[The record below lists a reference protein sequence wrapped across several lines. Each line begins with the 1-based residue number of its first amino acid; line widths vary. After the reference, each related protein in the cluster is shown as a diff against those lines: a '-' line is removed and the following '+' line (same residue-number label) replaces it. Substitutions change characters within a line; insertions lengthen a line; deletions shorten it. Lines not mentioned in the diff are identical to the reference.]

1 MDLVSILVVS
11 VVTFTAIVA
20 GFYAYGVAH
29 LNDIKQNWVQYRCN
43 PVYMPLAGA
52 VGSDIMSN
60 FTHCT
65 MQSVQSY
72 AGFVMD
78 PIFNAFKDL
87 QDMFSYI
94 MNSMQF
100 IRQKIS
106 GTTNAFLSIVSSVFG
121 KIQNTLGIT
130 AQLFGRMRTIIHR
143 IIAVFVVMVHVATT
157 GVATGESINNG
168 PVGKVGEFLC
178 FDPETIIDG
187 QRLKDIKLND
197 VLSSGERVQSILIFN
212 GSDTPMV
219 KINGVVVSG
228 NHKIKYNEE
237 WIRCEDHPSA
247 ERTASLPIIMCLN
260 TSTHTI
266 SIGDNVFKDYEETDD
281 IADFYNDVAEYY
293 NSTVNPLRF
302 KYRQTGFNAAN
313 TKVVMENGNRKDIR
327 KINIGDRVA
336 EGGMV
341 IGYVLHQPE
350 FPYFK
355 VSDGLLVA
363 PGSMLVSDDKVDIVA
378 DDEYVSVPNNN
389 FAINLLTENAVIV
402 VEDAYGIRYTFL
414 DDQEVPSFD
423 IHDRRDKKV
432 IEA

>member
-1 MDLVSILVVS
+1 
-11 VVTFTAIVA
+11 
-20 GFYAYGVAH
+20 
-29 LNDIKQNWVQYRCN
+29 
-43 PVYMPLAGA
+43 
-52 VGSDIMSN
+52 
-60 FTHCT
+60 
-65 MQSVQSY
+65 
-72 AGFVMD
+72 
-78 PIFNAFKDL
+78 
-87 QDMFSYI
+87 
-94 MNSMQF
+94 
-100 IRQKIS
+100 
-106 GTTNAFLSIVSSVFG
+106 
-121 KIQNTLGIT
+121 
-130 AQLFGRMRTIIHR
+130 
-143 IIAVFVVMVHVATT
+143 
-157 GVATGESINNG
+157 
-168 PVGKVGEFLC
+168 
-178 FDPETIIDG
+178 
-187 QRLKDIKLND
+187 
-197 VLSSGERVQSILIFN
+197 
-212 GSDTPMV
+212 MV

-313 TKVVMENGNRKDIR
+313 TKIVMENGNRKDIR

-378 DDEYVSVPNNN
+378 GDEYVSVPNNN